1 MCREEEWKRDV
12 WKQSRLMAYRCIQ
25 TTLQCI
31 QECNGDINAIQ
42 RALSQNEETNQVQIS
57 ADVLQ
62 EEGENDECMHIVIAD
77 DTFHLRS
84 MRRTLVRICQECS
97 IESWC

>member
-1 MCREEEWKRDV
+1 M
-12 WKQSRLMAYRCIQ
+12 WKQSRLLAYRCIQ

-31 QECNGDINAIQ
+31 QECNGDIDAIQ

-62 EEGENDECMHIVIAD
+62 EEGESNECMHIVIAD